1 MGWWFGHPK
10 VTEFHHLPHPQV
22 HGKDA
27 GADEEIYLVGVR
39 GAEECKGWNPLW
51 WCGVQV
57 ALVGPDIS
65 QRQSCAH
72 GPSPQRTEG
81 LQAPTL

>member
-10 VTEFHHLPHPQV
+10 VTEFNHLPRPHV

-27 GADEEIYLVGVR
+27 GADEEIHLVGV
-39 GAEECKGWNPLW
+39 GGVEEGKGRNTLW
-51 WCGVQV
+51 QCGVQV

-65 QRQSCAH
+65 QKASAH
-72 GPSPQRTEG
+72 GPSPRRTEG
-81 LQAPTL
+81 RRVPTL